1 MSERSFSQKLVD
13 NVFGGAPY
21 GWLTSDRGVEL
32 SQLSGLKETLDHG
45 LASLEREIGGL
56 RPGPV
61 IPREPIYLPT
71 PEVYIDTS
79 ELASAQHE
87 VADRLSDVV
96 DAQRDLVEITKRCWP
111 CLRNPSNWIRS
122 IRRRSCRPEAFTA
135 PWDTMVWPQLRLP
148 RRTR

>member
-13 NVFGGAPY
+13 SVFGGAPY

-32 SQLSGLKETLDHG
+32 AQLSGLKESLDHG
-45 LASLEREIGGL
+45 LALIEREIGDL
-56 RPGPV
+56 RPAPA

-87 VADRLSDVV
+87 VA
-96 DAQRDLVEITKRCWP
+96 E
-111 CLRNPSNWIRS
+111 
-122 IRRRSCRPEAFTA
+122 
-135 PWDTMVWPQLRLP
+135 
-148 RRTR
+148 